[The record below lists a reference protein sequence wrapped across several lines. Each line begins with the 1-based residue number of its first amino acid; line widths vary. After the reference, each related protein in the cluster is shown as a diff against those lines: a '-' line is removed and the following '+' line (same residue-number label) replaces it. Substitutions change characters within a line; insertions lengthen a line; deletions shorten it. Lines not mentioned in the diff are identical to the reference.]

1 MLFVLAALA
10 TGAAVLTAACNFTM
24 TVPKPPV
31 YAESMDSLRA
41 QVRGLVSC
49 EHFDVAGS
57 ETTTNGKKRTEL
69 KIDIVNGQDV
79 PQGNSMWVLGR
90 SVASI
95 LKRALKD
102 TAEYETYRVGFTR
115 EEKSGMSFSSQS
127 EFRTFLSKD
136 L

>member
-1 MLFVLAALA
+1 MLFVPAALA
-10 TGAAVLTAACNFTM
+10 LSGAVGIEACNFTM
-24 TVPKPPV
+24 TVPQPPV
-31 YAESMDSLRA
+31 YVESMDSLRA

-49 EHFDVAGS
+49 EHFDVEGS
-57 ETTTNGKKRTEL
+57 ETTTNGKKRTQL

-79 PQGNSMWVLGR
+79 PQGKSMWELGR
-90 SVASI
+90 SVASM

-115 EEKSGMSFSSQS
+115 EEKSGTSFSSES
-127 EFRTFLSKD
+127 EYRTFLSKD

>member
-10 TGAAVLTAACNFTM
+10 TGAALLTAACNFTM

-49 EHFDVAGS
+49 EHFDVEGS
-57 ETTTNGKKRTEL
+57 ETTTNGKKRAQL
-69 KIDIVNGQDV
+69 KIDIVN
-79 PQGNSMWVLGR
+79 PQGLPQGDSVWVLGQ
-90 SVASI
+90 SLAST

-102 TAEYETYRVGFTR
+102 TAEYETYRVGFTK
-115 EEKSGMSFSSQS
+115 EEKSGMSSSSQS
-127 EFRTFLSKD
+127 EFRTFLSRD